1 MKVTLWAGLLIAFRV
16 PSSKVEGISAPLV
29 VIGLTDLLNPRLSGT
44 LGTRTNKN
52 SDGDSEHVHVSK

>member
-29 VIGLTDLLNPRLSGT
+29 GIGLTDILNPRLPGT
-44 LGTRTNKN
+44 LGNKN